1 MFVRNI
7 MKFTTI
13 QEAIIKTKEPHVVV
27 ASAAAS
33 GKSAVIVER
42 LRYLLNQGVDPF
54 KIVAITFTNN
64 AASVM
69 YERLGKPQGLFIG
82 TVHSYCNYLL
92 RGGAVDTTQIIKEER
107 FDDLF
112 EEIKQ
117 NRNCLKHVEYLLVD
131 EVQDSTEL
139 QFEFF
144 ELINP
149 DNFMYC
155 GDIRQSIYGWNGAA
169 PDYLIKLTSRPDVT
183 TYYMRQNFRNT
194 PDILRFAKKFLYRL
208 GPNYEDDSIS
218 MREQKWSA
226 HVTEGNYTPS
236 EAVETLLRISNAIEA
251 EWKDWFVLCR
261 TNADIDLF
269 RSLFEKKNIPTDT
282 FKQADLTNSQI
293 EKKMQENTVKILTV
307 HSAKGL
313 EAPYVLS
320 YNIRA
325 YNDEEARLC
334 YVSATRA
341 RDYLIW
347 AKMPPKKKK
356 KKKIVN
362 WE

>member
-1 MFVRNI
+1 MTN
-7 MKFTTI
+7 FTET
-13 QEAIIKTKEPHVVV
+13 QRKIITTDESKVVV
-27 ASAAAS
+27 LSSAAS

-69 YERLGKPQGLFIG
+69 YERLDRPQGLFIG

-92 RGGAVDTTQIIKEER
+92 RGGAIDTSKIIQEER

-112 EEIKQ
+112 KELKENLDCIK
-117 NRNCLKHVEYLLVD
+117 KVDYLLVD
-131 EVQDSTEL
+131 EAQDSTKS

-144 ELINP
+144 ELIKPN
-149 DNFMYC
+149 NFMYV
-155 GDIRQSIYGWNGAA
+155 GDIKQSIYQWRDAS
-169 PDYLIKLTSRPDVT
+169 PDYLINLTNNPEVT
-183 TYYMRQNFRNT
+183 VYSMSQNFRNM
-194 PDILRFAKKFLYRL
+194 PEILRFAKKFLYRL
-208 GPNYEDDSIS
+208 GPTYEDESIS
-218 MREQKWSA
+218 MRDNDGVP
-226 HVTEGNYTPS
+226 HVLEGNYTPS
-236 EAVETLLRISNAIEA
+236 EAIETLIRVSDDLGA
-251 EWKDWFVLCR
+251 EWKDWFILCR
-261 TNADIDLF
+261 TNKDIELF
-269 RSLFEKKNIPTDT
+269 KSLLEKKEIPTDT
-282 FKQADLTNSQI
+282 FKQSELTNSQI
-293 EKKMQENTVKILTV
+293 QERLKENTVKILTV
-307 HSAKGL
+307 HSAKGM

-341 RDYLIW
+341 RDFLIW
-347 AKMPPKKKK
+347 AKMPPKNKK

>member
-1 MFVRNI
+1 MELNNI
-7 MKFTTI
+7 QK
-13 QEAIIKTKEPHVVV
+13 QIIETKESKVIVM
-27 ASAAAS
+27 SSAAS

-42 LRYLLNQGVDPF
+42 IRYLLDSGVDPSE
-54 KIVAITFTNN
+54 IVAITFTNN

-69 YERLGKPQGLFIG
+69 YDRLNNPQGLFIG

-92 RGGAVDTTQIIKEER
+92 RGGAIDTTDIIQQER

-117 NRNCLKHVEYLLVD
+117 NPQCIKHVSYLLVD
-131 EVQDSTEL
+131 EAQDSTED

-144 ELINP
+144 ELIKP
-149 DNFMYC
+149 DNYMYC
-155 GDIRQSIYGWNGAA
+155 GDIRQSIYSFNGAC
-169 PDYLIKLTSRPDVT
+169 PKYLVNLMQEDGVVT
-183 TYYMRQNFRNT
+183 YHMRQNYRNV
-194 PDILRFAKKFLYRL
+194 PDILHFAKKFLYRL
-208 GPNYEDDSIS
+208 GPTYEDESIS
-218 MREQKWSA
+218 MRDSKWSS
-226 HVTEGNYTPS
+226 HVMEGNYTPS
-236 EAVETLLRISNAIEA
+236 EAVETLITVSDGLGA
-251 EWKDWFVLCR
+251 EWKDWFILCR
-261 TNADIDLF
+261 TNKDIELF
-269 RSLFEKKNIPTDT
+269 KSLLEKKGIPTDT
-282 FKQADLTNSQI
+282 FKQSELTNSQI
-293 EKKMQENTVKILTV
+293 EEKMKEDTIKILTA

-313 EAPYVLS
+313 ESPCVLS

-341 RDYLIW
+341 RDFLIW

-356 KKKIVN
+356 KTKITN

>member
-1 MFVRNI
+1 MEYNNVQREVI
-7 MKFTTI
+7 TT
-13 QEAIIKTKEPHVVV
+13 EKPHVVV

-42 LRYLLNQGVDPF
+42 LRYLLEKGVDPF

-69 YERLGKPQGLFIG
+69 YERLGRPQGLFIG

-92 RGGAVDTTQIIKEER
+92 RGGAIDTTNIIKEER

-117 NRNCLKHVEYLLVD
+117 NPDCLKHVEHLLVD
-131 EVQDSTEL
+131 EVQDSTEM

-169 PDYLIKLTSRPDVT
+169 PDYLIKLTQRPDVT
-183 TYYMRQNFRNT
+183 TYYMRQNYRNT
-194 PDILRFAKKFLYRL
+194 PDILHFAKKFLFRL
-208 GPNYEDDSIS
+208 GPSYEDDSIS
-218 MREQKWSA
+218 MRENDETP
-226 HVTEGNYTPS
+226 HILEGNYTPS
-236 EAVETLLRISNAIEA
+236 EAVETLMKASDSLGA

-261 TNADIDLF
+261 TNKDIELF
-269 RSLFEKKNIPTDT
+269 KSLFEKENIPTDT
-282 FKQADLTNSQI
+282 FKQSELTNSQI
-293 EKKMQENTVKILTV
+293 QERLKENTIKILTV
-307 HSAKGL
+307 HSAKGM

-341 RDYLIW
+341 KDFLIW
-347 AKMPPKKKK
+347 ARMPKKKK
-356 KKKIVN
+356 KKQIIN

>member
-1 MFVRNI
+1 MELTNI
-7 MKFTTI
+7 QK
-13 QEAIIKTKEPHVVV
+13 QIIVTDKPKVVV

-42 LRYLLNQGVDPF
+42 LRHLLKEGVDPS

-69 YERLGKPQGLFIG
+69 YERLGYPDGLFIG

-92 RGGAVDTTQIIKEER
+92 RGGAIDTSKIIQEER

-117 NRNCLKHVEYLLVD
+117 NQDCLKHVEHLLVD
-131 EVQDSTEL
+131 EVQDSTSL

-155 GDIRQSIYGWNGAA
+155 GDIRQSIYGWKDAN
-169 PDYLIKLTSRPDVT
+169 PNYLIELTQRPDVT

-218 MREQKWSA
+218 MREQQWST
-226 HVTEGNYTPS
+226 HVIDGNYTPS
-236 EAVETLLRISNAIEA
+236 EAVKTLIRISDGLGAK
-251 EWKDWFVLCR
+251 WKDWFVLCR
-261 TNADIDLF
+261 TNADMDLF
-269 RSLFEKKNIPTDT
+269 RSLFEKEGIPTDT

-293 EKKMQENTVKILTV
+293 EKKMQENTLKILTV

-356 KKKIVN
+356 KKQIVN